1 MSRDA
6 VIVHVGYH
14 KTGHQ
19 WVRDALFEERA
30 AGYGLVPKD
39 SVPVRRLVRDRP
51 LDFDAAAI
59 RRELEP
65 LIDEQRGAGLVP
77 VICWGR
83 LAGQAYSGGYDAK
96 EMGNRLHAVLPE
108 ARILVVIREQRAIIL
123 STYKQYVTTGGV
135 CSLEHFL
142 HPATDGTPRVPGFD
156 FGYFEYDR
164 LLRHYQSLYGSGSV
178 LALPFELLAQDRA
191 AFVRRIAELAERPLA
206 DDVLERVVN
215 RKATN
220 RAKTAFELTLMR
232 RLNRF
237 GPRTELNPAPMV
249 DVPAIFAL
257 RDRMPSRRKL
267 RTMPGTRTLV
277 PRVESRLR
285 EAVAKAVGDRYVE
298 SNRSTAEL
306 TGADLG
312 SLGWMV

>member
-1 MSRDA
+1 MSSDA

-19 WVRDALFEERA
+19 WVRDALFEERE
-30 AGYGLVPKD
+30 AGYGLIPKD

-51 LDFDAAAI
+51 LDFDADEI

-65 LIDEQRGAGLVP
+65 LIAKRREKGLVP
-77 VICWGR
+77 VVCWGR
-83 LAGQAYSGGYDAK
+83 FAGQAFSGGYDAK
-96 EMGNRLHAVLPE
+96 EMAERLHAVLPE
-108 ARILVVIREQRAIIL
+108 ARILVVMREQRAIIL

-156 FGYFEYDR
+156 FGYFEYDL
-164 LLRHYQSLYGSGSV
+164 LLRHYQLLFGSGSL

-191 AFVRRIAELAERPLA
+191 AFVRRIAEFAERPIP
-206 DDVLERVVN
+206 DDVLERIVD

-220 RAKTAFELTLMR
+220 RAKTAFELALMR

-237 GPRTELNPAPMV
+237 GPRTELNPGPLIEAP
-249 DVPAIFAL
+249 PIFML
-257 RDRMPSRRKL
+257 RERMPSRRKL
-267 RTMPGTRTLV
+267 RTLPGMRTLV

-285 EAVAKAVGDRYVE
+285 EAVAEAVGDRYVE
-298 SNRSTAEL
+298 SNRRTAEL
-306 TGADLG
+306 TGIDVG
-312 SLGWMV
+312 SFGWMV